1 MDWFSLT
8 LLCAFFLAS
17 ADAVIKHF
25 LSDYRAG
32 ELVVVRLVWTAL
44 PLCPLLLLK
53 PWPTL
58 PPVFWA
64 YMLILVP
71 MDLGAMW
78 LYMQA
83 LRVSPLS
90 HSIPYLAFTPVF
102 STVTARWL
110 LGEQVA
116 PTAMLGILA
125 VTAGAYMLNA
135 EHIRGRGWLGWIA
148 PLRFIVSEP
157 GPRLML
163 AVALIYSFTSTLSKA
178 VLHLVPAWFLAPF
191 YFTLLGAVALGLA
204 AVRAPAPAFRLLWRR
219 PGVYLLIGIFMA
231 GMSLTHFLAM
241 EKVQV
246 AYMIAVK
253 RSSLLFSI
261 VYGAWLFGEKRLW
274 QHLAA
279 GAVMVAGIILIA
291 AS

>member
-8 LLCAFFLAS
+8 LVCAFFLAS
-17 ADAVIKHF
+17 ADAVIKRF

-44 PLCPLLLLK
+44 PLCPLLLLQ
-53 PWPTL
+53 PWPAL
-58 PPVFWA
+58 PPAFWG
-64 YMLILVP
+64 YMLLLVP

-102 STVTARWL
+102 NTVTARWL
-110 LGEQVA
+110 LGEQVKPA
-116 PTAMLGILA
+116 ALLGILA
-125 VTAGAYMLNA
+125 VTAGAYMLNVDRV
-135 EHIRGRGWLGWIA
+135 RGRGWRGWLE

-163 AVALIYSFTSTLSKA
+163 AVSLIYSFTSTLSKA
-178 VLHLVPAWFLAPF
+178 VLQLVPASFLAPF
-191 YFTLLGAVALGLA
+191 YFTLLGVVALGLA
-204 AVRAPAPAFRLLWRR
+204 AIHAPSAALRLLSRR
-219 PGVYLLIGIFMA
+219 PGVYLLIGVLMA
-231 GMSLTHFLAM
+231 GMSVTHFLAM
-241 EKVQV
+241 AKVQV

-261 VYGAWLFGEKRLW
+261 GYGAWLFREQRLW
-274 QHLAA
+274 QHLTA